1 MEKPKRK
8 YTKFI
13 EWPRKPIDK
22 ADDWCRSLD
31 SLTQE
36 LMIEQASLQC
46 KPCKKIKSNC
56 GTKGGMFVPD
66 FCDTDYRIDKL
77 LKKHKRECWSCKEIK
92 EAKEFRRKPHCKC
105 CLHSKEIME
114 RLKKLLS
121 PIQVL
126 SLMNLWNE

>member
-8 YTKFI
+8 YTKPI

-31 SLTQE
+31 NLSSDLI
-36 LMIEQASLQC
+36 IERASITCKSCTRSKLQC
-46 KPCKKIKSNC
+46 
-56 GTKGGMFVPD
+56 GQGGMFTPD
-66 FCDTDYRIDKL
+66 QCDTDYKIDKL
-77 LKKHKRECWSCKEIK
+77 MKKHKRECWSCKEIK
-92 EAKEFRRKPHCKC
+92 EAQEFRRKPHCKC
-105 CLHSKEIME
+105 CLHSKEIIE